1 MIISKQIREGLGRL
15 AIYQD
20 RVKGDLARGDY
31 AQAMADVS
39 ELAEISRRLWE
50 LFQKETARIAGN
62 Q

>member
-1 MIISKQIREGLGRL
+1 MIISRQVKEGLARL
-15 AIYQD
+15 SIYQD
-20 RVKGDLARGDY
+20 RVKEDLARGDY

-50 LFQKETARIAGN
+50 QFQKETARIAGN